1 MKFHKFFVKTASPLA
16 ITAMTGLHTVEQLRD
31 QHALS
36 VISLITAS
44 GYFRQVASRWRTKQD
59 LPWRTVVKHIVVLSA
74 LIMMSTLTHA
84 GVMPEDLMLPS
95 AEATKEVIDQ
105 AIISEPTFQEKLDGF
120 LQFVMMSLLVLI

>member
-31 QHALS
+31 QHALP
-36 VISLITAS
+36 VISPITAS

-59 LPWRTVVKHIVVLSA
+59 LPWRIVVKHIVVLSA

-84 GVMPEDLMLPS
+84 GVMPEDLILPS